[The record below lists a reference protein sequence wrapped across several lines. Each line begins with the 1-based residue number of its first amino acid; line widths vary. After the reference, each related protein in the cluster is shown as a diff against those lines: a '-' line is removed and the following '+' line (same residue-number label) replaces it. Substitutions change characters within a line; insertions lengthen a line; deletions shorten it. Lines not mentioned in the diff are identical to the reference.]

1 MSAPTRCLLD
11 KVVARRM
18 VEGLLR
24 VSEGGRLSIQELFAV
39 DLLYRSPQRQI
50 QLFITPASK
59 HVLDLLQ
66 IMPRYSAVIRVFLS
80 RTAGIFPT
88 RYFTRWSRRLR
99 EIGFTPEDAR
109 VLALASF
116 GSGEARDIIGMQWV
130 ATYDQPMINLW
141 TLDHAAIEKRL
152 KAMRDQLPSPYHQ
165 ASLPKVTKPELIV
178 PE

>member
-1 MSAPTRCLLD
+1 MSTPTRCLLD

-24 VSEGGRLSIQELFAV
+24 VSEGDQLSIQELFAV
-39 DLLYRSPQRQI
+39 DLLYRSTQRQI

-66 IMPRYSAVIRVFLS
+66 GMPRYSAVIRVFLS
-80 RTAGIFPT
+80 RTAETFPT

-99 EIGFTPEDAR
+99 EFGFTREDAR

-116 GSGEARDIIGMQWV
+116 GSGEARDILGMHWV

-141 TLDHAAIEKRL
+141 TLEHAAIEKRL
-152 KAMRDQLPSPYHQ
+152 KAMCDQLPSPYSQ
-165 ASLPKVTKPELIV
+165 VRLPRVTKPELIL